1 MSEPGASAVPSWLR
15 RAGAIS
21 WRFLAIAGFAAV
33 LISLAFLLGTV
44 TASVIVAL
52 IIAALFVPLMGR
64 LMARG
69 WSRGKAAGVVT
80 LAAFALGAGALVLLI
95 LAVLPEVRDFVA
107 TVEDGLT
114 ELENQVASG
123 TIETGVG
130 HVLTAAIT
138 SLWTAFTTQFAGLV
152 STVASAVTIGILAL
166 FLTFFVLSDGSRAQ
180 EWALQGAPS
189 RHRARIRAAFRDALA
204 RVGGY
209 LRGTAM
215 VALVLVIAFGALALL
230 FGLPHVAP
238 LAGLAVLGGFVPYIG
253 GIIAMLVA
261 LLVGLATVTP
271 PALLGLLVLMLAAI
285 VLAERFVR
293 PAVSGRSITL
303 HPAVVLVALPIGAA
317 AGGVIGFLVVLPVTA
332 VITVVGR
339 VIIDALEPEE
349 PSETDSQVPGW
360 FDRLAQWSWRSLAV
374 IGALAIVVFLV
385 GLAPLV
391 VAPVI
396 LATVVAATIAPLA
409 GRLSARGLGETW
421 AALIVTGGA
430 FLAIVAIIAIALAQL
445 AEPLAGAIQAA
456 IDASGQLSDD
466 AGGTLAWIKSVV
478 SAVGGELRQAV
489 SAVIEAIAAVGLVLV
504 LAALLSFFFIRDAG
518 RAWNR
523 LLELAKPWRR
533 ESLDTAGRQSVDILG
548 SYMFG
553 TAAISAVG
561 AISQAVIMLILGL
574 PLVVPIAVL
583 SFILAFI
590 PYIGGFITTG
600 LAFLVAVQFGT
611 PTQIAIMFVWT
622 IVFNLVQGNIVT
634 PLVYNRA
641 VNLHPAIVLLAVPG
655 GAAIAGVA
663 GMFLAVPVLAV
674 IATTWRTMLRVL
686 GDQPAGPVPTPA
698 APPPTESTAQT

>member
-1 MSEPGASAVPSWLR
+1 M
-15 RAGAIS
+15 S
-21 WRFLAIAGFAAV
+21 WRFLAIAGFAAI
-33 LISLAFLLGTV
+33 LIWLAFLLGTV

-52 IIAALFVPLMGR
+52 IIAALFVPLMRR

-95 LAVLPEVRDFVA
+95 LAVLPEVRGFVA
-107 TVEDGLT
+107 TVEEGIT
-114 ELENQVASG
+114 ELENQIASG
-123 TIETGVG
+123 AIETGVG

-138 SLWTAFTTQFAGLV
+138 SLWTWFTTQVGGLV
-152 STVASAVTIGILAL
+152 GTVASAVTIGILAL

-189 RHRARIRAAFRDALA
+189 RHRQRIRATFRDALA

-215 VALVLVIAFGALALL
+215 VALVLVLSFGAFGWL

-253 GIIAMLVA
+253 GIVAMLIA
-261 LLVGLATVTP
+261 LLVGLGSVTP
-271 PALLGLLVLMLAAI
+271 PAVLGLAVLMLAAI
-285 VLAERFVR
+285 VIAERFVR
-293 PAVSGRSITL
+293 PAASGRSIKF
-303 HPAVVLVALPIGAA
+303 HPAVVLIALPIGAA
-317 AGGVIGFLVVLPVTA
+317 AGGVIGFIVVLPITA
-332 VITVVGR
+332 VIMVVAR
-339 VIIDALEPEE
+339 VVIDALEPEE
-349 PSETDSQVPGW
+349 PSETDREVPGW

-374 IGALAIVVFLV
+374 IGAMAIVVFLV

-391 VAPVI
+391 VAPI
-396 LATVVAATIAPLA
+396 IMATVVAATIAPLA
-409 GRLSARGLGETW
+409 GRLRARGWNETW
-421 AALIVTGGA
+421 AALAVTGGA
-430 FLAIVAIIAIALAQL
+430 FLAIMAIIAIALAQL
-445 AEPLAGAIQAA
+445 AEPIGEAIQAA

-466 AGGTLAWIKSVV
+466 AGGTLAWIQPVV
-478 SAVGGELRQAV
+478 SAVSGELRRAL
-489 SAVIEAIAAVGLVLV
+489 SAVFEAIAVVGLVFV
-504 LAALLSFFFIRDAG
+504 LAALLSFFFVRDAG
-518 RAWNR
+518 RAWRR
-523 LLELAKPWRR
+523 LLKLANPWRR
-533 ESLDTAGRQSVDILG
+533 ESLDGAGRQSVDILG

-611 PTQIAIMFVWT
+611 PTQIGIMFVWT

-641 VNLHPAIVLLAVPG
+641 VNLHPAVVLLAVPAG
-655 GAAIAGVA
+655 SAIAGIA
-663 GMFLAVPVLAV
+663 GMFLAVPILAIV
-674 IATTWRTMLRVL
+674 AATWRTILKVL
-686 GDQPAGPVPTPA
+686 GDDPGEVPTSTAPVAGPVQTA
-698 APPPTESTAQT
+698 AAADG